1 MKENL
6 TSIEER
12 ELAIQ
17 EKLKTYRK
25 DLTEKQ
31 KELLDFSTEV
41 DHSMPY
47 FKIKHFVGDAQI
59 TSYQKYK
66 QFLLE
71 IRAREESLENILMNI
86 AKQEAVIE
94 VIYEEMKEITSPA
107 KMKLKEFELITNRND
122 LLKLHRRLEQGY
134 EERKSFILA
143 LQEMYETGEAYLE
156 DGTDL
161 KDAIQDKKRVEELEE
176 EYWKYRLG
184 KQAAL
189 DMISTGKIGTG
200 NMEAIT
206 MLNHD
211 DQVKTLNVAIDWATR
226 VDGAMGQIQS
236 KIVKQ
241 LENVQYDINL
251 KSQSLELE

>member
-1 MKENL
+1 MQDNL
-6 TSIEER
+6 TSIQDR

-17 EKLKTYRK
+17 ERLKTFRS

-31 KELLDFSTEV
+31 KEWLEFSTEV

-59 TSYQKYK
+59 TAYQKYK

-71 IRAREESLENILMNI
+71 IRSREESLENLIMNI
-86 AKQEAVIE
+86 ARQEAVIE
-94 VIYEEMKEITSPA
+94 VIYEDMEKITSPA
-107 KMKLKEFELITNRND
+107 QMKLKEFELITNRND
-122 LLKLHRRLEQGY
+122 LLKLHRRLSQGY
-134 EERKSFILA
+134 EERRSFILA
-143 LQEMYETGEAYLE
+143 LQEMYDSGEAFLE

-161 KDAIQDKKRVEELEE
+161 KDAIQDPKKVEALEE

-189 DMISTGKIGTG
+189 DMIATGKIGTG

-206 MLNHD
+206 MLDHA

-226 VDGAMGQIQS
+226 VDGAMGEIQS

-241 LENVQYDINL
+241 LANVNYDIQLQNT
-251 KSQSLELE
+251 SLELE

>member
-1 MKENL
+1 MQDNL
-6 TSIEER
+6 TSIQDR

-17 EKLKTYRK
+17 ERLKTFRS

-31 KELLDFSTEV
+31 KEWLEFSTEV

-59 TSYQKYK
+59 TAYQKYK

-71 IRAREESLENILMNI
+71 IRSREESLENLIMNI
-86 AKQEAVIE
+86 ARQEAVIE
-94 VIYEEMKEITSPA
+94 VIYEDMEKITSPA
-107 KMKLKEFELITNRND
+107 QMKLKEFELITNRND
-122 LLKLHRRLEQGY
+122 LIKLHRRLSQGY
-134 EERKSFILA
+134 EERRSFILA
-143 LQEMYETGEAYLE
+143 LQEMYDSGEAFLE

-161 KDAIQDKKRVEELEE
+161 KDAIQDPKKVEALEE

-189 DMISTGKIGTG
+189 DMIATGKIGTG

-206 MLNHD
+206 MLDHA

-226 VDGAMGQIQS
+226 VDGAMGEIQS
-236 KIVKQ
+236 RIVKQ
-241 LENVQYDINL
+241 LANVNYDIRLQNT
-251 KSQSLELE
+251 SLELE

>member
-1 MKENL
+1 MKSNI
-6 TSIEER
+6 TSIQER

-17 EKLKTYRK
+17 ERLKTYRT
-25 DLTEKQ
+25 DLTDQQNEWL
-31 KELLDFSTEV
+31 EFSTEI

-47 FKIKHFVGDAQI
+47 FKIKHFIGDAQI
-59 TSYQKYK
+59 TAYQKYK

-71 IRAREESLENILMNI
+71 IRAREESLENLIMNI
-86 AKQEAVIE
+86 ARQEAVIE
-94 VIYEEMKEITSPA
+94 VIYEDMEKISSPA
-107 KMKLKEFELITNRND
+107 QMKLKEFELITNRND
-122 LLKLHRRLEQGY
+122 LLKLHRRLGQGY
-134 EERKSFILA
+134 EERKSFIMA
-143 LQEMYETGEAYLE
+143 LQEMYDTGEAFLE

-161 KDAIQDKKRVEELEE
+161 KDAIQDRKRVEQLEE

-206 MLNHD
+206 MLDHE

-226 VDGAMGQIQS
+226 VDGAMGEIQS

-241 LENVQYDINL
+241 LANVNYDIKLENT
-251 KSQSLELE
+251 SLELE